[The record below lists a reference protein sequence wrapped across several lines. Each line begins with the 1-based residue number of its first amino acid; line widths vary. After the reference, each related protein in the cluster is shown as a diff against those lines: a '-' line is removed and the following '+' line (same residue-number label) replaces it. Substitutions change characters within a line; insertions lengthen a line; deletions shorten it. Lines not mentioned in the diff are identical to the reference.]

1 MIRVGDRERPWRE
14 GMTIADVLRECADG
28 GDTPVVRLDEH
39 YVSRR
44 DFASTPVPDGC
55 QIYLLPTIAGG

>member
-1 MIRVGDRERPWRE
+1 VIRVGDREHPWRE
-14 GMTIADVLRECADG
+14 GMMIADVLDECADAG
-28 GDTPVVRLDEH
+28 ETPVVRLGEH

-44 DFASTPVPDGC
+44 DFGSTLVPDGS

>member
-1 MIRVGDRERPWRE
+1 VIRVGDREHPWRA
-14 GMTIADVLRECADG
+14 GMTLADVVRECAEAEDP
-28 GDTPVVRLDEH
+28 PVARLGEH

-55 QIYLLPTIAGG
+55 EIYLLPTIAGG